1 MIEAL
6 ELLGRL
12 ALGLAT
18 LLGLGYVLA
27 ASLVP
32 GLTRLERAAAGF
44 GLGALVVTLWM
55 LALSSLGL
63 HFSLP
68 LILLPLLVLAAGLQ
82 FFNTVREQRHP
93 GADLPPPAPPVPPA
107 PYGVWDWVFI
117 GLLIAL
123 FLFVI
128 PRAVMYPVWAWDAIS
143 TWGFKAKVFYQR
155 GIVDLGGFE
164 AHNYY
169 PDLVPLLCTYLYLWL
184 GQVNDHL
191 VKLVFPLWGGAFLAL
206 LFGMLRR
213 LGLGR
218 TLALGLTAFFALNGI
233 TFITHMHI
241 VYADLSLT
249 YFTLGAVGF
258 LYLWLTGAAP
268 PGTLPL
274 AALFFAGLPWSK
286 FEGPPLAGT
295 ILLAAA
301 LTLLWLRPP
310 RLTRRLAALAW
321 PLAGFLLGYLPWRLF
336 ARFHGIETGSDHIL
350 GFYASQLFK
359 AAPAMLVVLVN
370 PTLFGILWPAT
381 AVALVC
387 SGKKIFT
394 TPRLFLALFLAGNF
408 LAILLAYAVAPTS
421 PAEFHLYLRATI
433 DRLLLHLTPAA
444 ALLLGEGVKLLM
456 AGRPA
461 YARDL
466 GAPAPEAPILSPEKF

>member
-1 MIEAL
+1 M
-6 ELLGRL
+6 
-12 ALGLAT
+12 
-18 LLGLGYVLA
+18 
-27 ASLVP
+27 
-32 GLTRLERAAAGF
+32 
-44 GLGALVVTLWM
+44 
-55 LALSSLGL
+55 
-63 HFSLP
+63 
-68 LILLPLLVLAAGLQ
+68 
-82 FFNTVREQRHP
+82 
-93 GADLPPPAPPVPPA
+93 PPA

-268 PGTLPL
+268 PGILPL
-274 AALFFAGLPWSK
+274 AALFFAGLPL
-286 FEGPPLAGT
+286 EQVRGPSPGRDHRPGRGPDSPL
-295 ILLAAA
+295 
-301 LTLLWLRPP
+301 
-310 RLTRRLAALAW
+310 
-321 PLAGFLLGYLPWRLF
+321 
-336 ARFHGIETGSDHIL
+336 
-350 GFYASQLFK
+350 
-359 AAPAMLVVLVN
+359 
-370 PTLFGILWPAT
+370 
-381 AVALVC
+381 
-387 SGKKIFT
+387 
-394 TPRLFLALFLAGNF
+394 
-408 LAILLAYAVAPTS
+408 
-421 PAEFHLYLRATI
+421 
-433 DRLLLHLTPAA
+433 
-444 ALLLGEGVKLLM
+444 
-456 AGRPA
+456 
-461 YARDL
+461 
-466 GAPAPEAPILSPEKF
+466 APAPSVWPGAWQPWPGPWPDFSWVTCPGGSLPGSTALKPARTTSWGFTPHNCSRPPPPCSLSC

>member
-1 MIEAL
+1 MSSRP
-6 ELLGRL
+6 RL
-12 ALGLAT
+12 PR
-18 LLGLGYVLA
+18 
-27 ASLVP
+27 ASP
-32 GLTRLERAAAGF
+32 AWSAPAAGF

-82 FFNTVREQRHP
+82 VFMTVREQRHP

-107 PYGVWDWVFI
+107 PYGVWDWVMI

-169 PDLVPLLCTYLYLWL
+169 PDMVPLLCTYLYLWL

-310 RLTRRLAALAW
+310 HLTRRLAALAW

-350 GFYASQLFK
+350 GFYFSQLFK
-359 AAPAMLVVLVN
+359 AAPAMLVALVN

-381 AVALVC
+381 AIALAC

-394 TPRLFLALFLAGNF
+394 TPQIVPGPVPGRQFPGHPAG
-408 LAILLAYAVAPTS
+408 LRCGP
-421 PAEFHLYLRATI
+421 HLPRRIPPLPPG
-433 DRLLLHLTPAA
+433 HH
-444 ALLLGEGVKLLM
+444 
-456 AGRPA
+456 RP
-461 YARDL
+461 L
-466 GAPAPEAPILSPEKF
+466 APAPDPGRGPAPGRGGKVAYGGSPRLRPGPRGSHPGGAELQRGKNLIQP

>member
-44 GLGALVVTLWM
+44 GLGALVITLWM

-68 LILLPLLVLAAGLQ
+68 LVLLPLLVLAAGLQ
-82 FFNTVREQRHP
+82 FFKTVREQRHP

-213 LGLGR
+213 LGLRAHPGPGPHRLFRLKRHHLHHPHAHRLRRPVPDLLHPGGR
-218 TLALGLTAFFALNGI
+218 RLFVSVAHRGRPARHPAPGGPVLCRPPLEQVRGPSPGRD
-233 TFITHMHI
+233 H
-241 VYADLSLT
+241 
-249 YFTLGAVGF
+249 
-258 LYLWLTGAAP
+258 P
-268 PGTLPL
+268 PGR
-274 AALFFAGLPWSK
+274 GLD
-286 FEGPPLAGT
+286 PPVA
-295 ILLAAA
+295 
-301 LTLLWLRPP
+301 RPP

-359 AAPAMLVVLVN
+359 AAPAMLVALVN

-421 PAEFHLYLRATI
+421 AAEFHLYLRATI

-456 AGRPA
+456 AGSPRLRPVTSELPP
-461 YARDL
+461 RRRR
-466 GAPAPEAPILSPEKF
+466 IFSP

>member
-68 LILLPLLVLAAGLQ
+68 LVLLPLLVLAAGLQ

-123 FLFVI
+123 FLLVI
-128 PRAVMYPVWAWDAIS
+128 PRAVMYPIWAWDAIS

-155 GIVDLGGFE
+155 GIVDLGGFQ

-310 RLTRRLAALAW
+310 RLTRRLASLGLAPGRTSPGIP
-321 PLAGFLLGYLPWRLF
+321 PLAALCQVPRHRNRLGPHPGVLRL
-336 ARFHGIETGSDHIL
+336 
-350 GFYASQLFK
+350 
-359 AAPAMLVVLVN
+359 
-370 PTLFGILWPAT
+370 
-381 AVALVC
+381 
-387 SGKKIFT
+387 
-394 TPRLFLALFLAGNF
+394 
-408 LAILLAYAVAPTS
+408 
-421 PAEFHLYLRATI
+421 TI
-433 DRLLLHLTPAA
+433 
-444 ALLLGEGVKLLM
+444 VQ
-456 AGRPA
+456 GRPGHVHRPGEPHSLRHPV
-461 YARDL
+461 ARHRGCPGLLREKDL
-466 GAPAPEAPILSPEKF
+466 HHPPVVSGPVPGRQFPGHPAGLRRGPHLRRRIPPLPPGHPRPLDPAPDPGRGPAPGGRAQGADVAGTHASPPNSPLPSEGEFESL